1 MSAGGIPKFKP
12 DEFERLVDGYLDERR
27 ENAEIPTIMHFAM
40 TIGISR
46 EQLYKYYKVNDDYK
60 DAYSK
65 LETYR
70 DGITEF
76 TALNPKE
83 GDIRNAGIMVFALK
97 NIGWTDKQEITQ
109 KTTHDVSQSLANR
122 LAGGSLE

>member
-1 MSAGGIPKFKP
+1 MCIPKFTPEQFRKHV
-12 DEFERLVDGYLDERR
+12 DDYLAERK
-27 ENAEIPTIMHFAM
+27 ENGEIPTIMHFAM

-46 EQLYKYYKVNDDYK
+46 EQLYKFYKVQDDYK
-60 DAYSK
+60 DAYSV

-97 NIGWTDKQEITQ
+97 NIGWTDKQEVNHTSS
-109 KTTHDVSQSLANR
+109 D
-122 LAGGSLE
+122 GSMRPTAIQLTGPDDDS